1 MFSQAWKTETTVFP
15 SLGKTGVE
23 LFQPWEKL
31 ESAACRGVCC
41 RKFMAHNR
49 VIAIA
54 NQKGGVGK
62 TTTSVNLAACLAER
76 RQKVLLI
83 DLDPQANATSG
94 LGVEKREGG
103 SIYHALLGDAQV
115 TKLIVPTAVEHLDL
129 IPSEVDL
136 AGAEIDVARAD
147 RYLHRFAEALAPL
160 RAAAHY
166 DFILVDCP
174 PSLGI
179 LTMNALCAADA
190 ILIPIQSEYYA
201 LEGLSVIQRVIRQLQ
216 ESGANP
222 RLEIEGIVMTMYDSR
237 TNLAQQVVSEVIQ
250 HFGDKVYETLIPRS
264 VRLSEA
270 PSYGLPII
278 VYDKHCTGAA
288 AYRQLAREFLK
299 RRKAETEISTA
310 PEVAPP
316 PQPTATLP
324 VSIDPTP
331 PNPITL

>member
-1 MFSQAWKTETTVFP
+1 M
-15 SLGKTGVE
+15 
-23 LFQPWEKL
+23 
-31 ESAACRGVCC
+31 
-41 RKFMAHNR
+41 
-49 VIAIA
+49 
-54 NQKGGVGK
+54 GK

-94 LGVEKREGG
+94 IGVGQREGG
-103 SIYHALLGDAQV
+103 SIYRALLGDTHV
-115 TKLIVPTAVEHLDL
+115 RELVVPTAIEHLDL
-129 IPSEVDL
+129 LPSEVDL

-179 LTMNALCAADA
+179 LTMNALCGSDS

-201 LEGLSVIQRVIRQLQ
+201 LEGLTVIERVIGQLRA
-216 ESGANP
+216 SGANP
-222 RLEIEGIVMTMYDSR
+222 RLEIEGIVMTMYDGR
-237 TNLAQQVVSEVIQ
+237 TNLAQQVVAEVVK
-250 HFGDKVYETLIPRS
+250 HFGEKVFETLIPRS

-270 PSYGLPII
+270 PSYGQPII

-299 RRKAETEISTA
+299 RRKAGD
-310 PEVAPP
+310 APP
-316 PQPTATLP
+316 PAPAAEAMAEPAP
-324 VSIDPTP
+324 VAEPPTP
-331 PNPITL
+331 PPTAPATEPVATEASPAVEPATPAAI